1 MNIDIGSRSPRRVW
15 SDVLVMN
22 TLISSSER
30 EMGHSN
36 SNSAEKLVRDAR
48 AIVADQPH
56 FRGSF
61 YPLSFHC
68 YDRVLVVSGRV
79 PSFYLKQLLQST
91 LANLDGIDRVINEVD
106 VDYAQ
111 LGS

>member
-1 MNIDIGSRSPRRVW
+1 
-15 SDVLVMN
+15 MN
-22 TLISSSER
+22 TLICSGESA
-30 EMGHSN
+30 MGHSD
-36 SNSAEKLVRDAR
+36 SNSAEKIVREAR
-48 AIVADQPH
+48 AMVAALPH
-56 FRGSF
+56 FRGSC
-61 YPLSFHC
+61 YPLSYHC
-68 YDRVLVVSGRV
+68 YDKVLVVSGRV